1 MHEIE
6 LLVILLA
13 VTTAL
18 AEVANR
24 LRVPY
29 PVLLVVAGLALSG
42 LPGLPPVALAPNL
55 VFFVFLPP
63 LLYAS
68 AWELSWSAF
77 RAEAQ
82 TITWLAVG
90 GVLFS
95 LAVVAAVAYY
105 AVPGFGWGPAFVL
118 AAIVSPTD
126 AISAALATKGLP
138 VARRLLVVLEG
149 ESLVN
154 DATGLI
160 AYRYAVAAVITGQFA
175 FGQAAGQLLLVTV
188 VGIGV
193 GLAVAAVFY
202 GVHQLSRT
210 STAIDTSLNLL
221 TPYAAY
227 LLAEAWH
234 GSGVLAVV
242 AAALFGSYY
251 SGRIFAHD
259 RRLQA
264 NAVWDT
270 LEFLLNGLVFILIG
284 LQLPAV
290 VAGVAPGLRWP
301 LVGYGVLIGLAVL
314 GARMLWVYPSAYLAR
329 WLGSRRAAEAPTLA
343 EATLL
348 GWGGMRGVLSLAA
361 ALALPLA
368 LPAGGAFPQR
378 NPTLLLTFVVILVS
392 LLVQGLTLRP
402 LIGWLGLEAD
412 GQAEREEQM
421 LRIRLATS
429 TLAYLQSPAAASQ
442 APAEVL
448 SRMQSRYQ
456 IRLDRLHRRAAE
468 GPAAVPE
475 VTLSPFQQ
483 LQEVLIHFERGL
495 LEELRREPGTSEEV
509 LRKLENE
516 LDLEEGR
523 LALDK
528 AS

>member
-13 VTTAL
+13 VTAAL

-29 PVLLVVAGLALSG
+29 PVLLVVAGLALSL

-77 RAEAQ
+77 RAEAR

-105 AVPGFGWGPAFVL
+105 VVPGFGWGPAFVL

-126 AISAALATKGLP
+126 AISASLATRGLP
-138 VARRLLVVLEG
+138 VARRLIVVLEG

-160 AYRYAVAAVITGQFA
+160 AYRYAVAAVVTGHFA
-175 FGQAAGQLLLVTV
+175 LGQAAGQLLLVTV
-188 VGIGV
+188 VGIAV

-202 GVHQLSRT
+202 GVHRISRT

-290 VAGVAPGLRWP
+290 VAGVAPG
-301 LVGYGVLIGLAVL
+301 GL
-314 GARMLWVYPSAYLAR
+314 
-329 WLGSRRAAEAPTLA
+329 RRAHQP
-343 EATLL
+343 
-348 GWGGMRGVLSLAA
+348 GGTRRAHAVGVPQRLPA
-361 ALALPLA
+361 ALAGRPLVHRPRRPHA
-368 LPAGGAFPQR
+368 GRGHAAGVGRDAWGVIAGRRAGSAAGAARRRGLSTAQPHATAHLRRYSGVAAGAGPHAAPAHRLAGAGGR
-378 NPTLLLTFVVILVS
+378 
-392 LLVQGLTLRP
+392 
-402 LIGWLGLEAD
+402 
-412 GQAEREEQM
+412 
-421 LRIRLATS
+421 
-429 TLAYLQSPAAASQ
+429 
-442 APAEVL
+442 
-448 SRMQSRYQ
+448 
-456 IRLDRLHRRAAE
+456 
-468 GPAAVPE
+468 
-475 VTLSPFQQ
+475 
-483 LQEVLIHFERGL
+483 
-495 LEELRREPGTSEEV
+495 
-509 LRKLENE
+509 
-516 LDLEEGR
+516 
-523 LALDK
+523 
-528 AS
+528 